1 MKILILSDI
10 QDHGKKCAEGL
21 LKLGNEVY
29 YAYPKGMISKGVKLA
44 PGIKMIKL
52 PYGGAKS
59 YILNSYKLRHLCK
72 RIKPDVVHVHYAT
85 GFGLLAM
92 LAGVHPNVISCY
104 GSDIFEFPNK
114 NRFNNWLL
122 CRILKKAD
130 ALQSTS
136 KVMSNEIQTII
147 RDSNKKIDI
156 IPFGINLE
164 KFKPEKK
171 KSINKRPVIGF
182 VKSLYPIYDIPL
194 LLHAFKLVYEKL
206 DERPVLNIVG
216 DGPLLLEL
224 KELVK
229 SLKLDDSV
237 SFLGRVPNEEIPRLL
252 NSFDVFVNSSK
263 EESFGVNILEAM
275 ACKVPVVATDC
286 LGPKEVME
294 NGKYGILLK
303 DREPETMADAILQL
317 LKDREIRETYINNG
331 RRRVEACYDWN
342 KNVIA
347 LQQSLEKVVERHK
360 IFNS

>member
-1 MKILILSDI
+1 MKVLILSDI

-21 LKLGNEVY
+21 LELGHDII
-29 YAYPKGMISKGVKLA
+29 YAYPKGMVSRCVSINNKITLVE
-44 PGIKMIKL
+44 L
-52 PYGGAKS
+52 PYGGKGG
-59 YILNSYKLRHLCK
+59 YILNCFALKKL
-72 RIKPDVVHVHYAT
+72 IKKHRPDVMHVHYAS
-85 GFGLLAM
+85 GFGLLSW
-92 LAGVHPNVISCY
+92 LTGFHPVVLSCY

-122 CRILKKAD
+122 CRILKNAD

-136 KVMSNEIQTII
+136 KVMADEIQTII
-147 RDSNKKIDI
+147 RDSDKKIDI

-164 KFKPEKK
+164 QFKPENKK
-171 KSINKRPVIGF
+171 NINKRPVIGF
-182 VKSLYPIYDIPL
+182 IKSLYPIYDIPL
-194 LLHAFKLVYEKL
+194 LLHAFKLVYEEL
-206 DERPVLNIVG
+206 DERPVLKIVG

-237 SFLGRVPNEEIPRLL
+237 SFLGRVPNEEIPGLL
-252 NSFDVFVNSSK
+252 NSFDVFINSSK

-275 ACKVPVVATDC
+275 ACKVPVVATNC

-303 DREPETMADAILQL
+303 DREPETMAGAILQL
-317 LKDREIRETYINNG
+317 LKDRDIRETYINIG
-331 RRRVEACYDWN
+331 RRRVEACYDWD

-347 LQQSLEKVVERHK
+347 LQQSLEKVVK
-360 IFNS
+360 KKY